1 LRSKIVIAFIAFL
14 NSNIILSQRR
24 YSEKGYEI
32 VGLPDGDKIA
42 DSLIIGLPILLVGFL
57 IAYFSMWSKEA
68 QSKKEKNTSSNIGCI
83 GVIIMIIGLFFLL
96 PILLWL
102 EFIFSSI
109 YALGIGLFVVIFIIY
124 GIYQLLNKK

>member
-1 LRSKIVIAFIAFL
+1 MRSKIVIAVITFL

-32 VGLPDGDKIA
+32 VGLPDGDKVG
-42 DSLIIGLPILLVGFL
+42 DSLMIGLPILFIGFL
-57 IAYFSMWSKEA
+57 IAYFSMWSKQA
-68 QSKKEKNTSSNIGCI
+68 QSKEETSSIGCI

-96 PILLWL
+96 PILLWF

-109 YALGIGLFVVIFIIY
+109 YALGIGLFIIIFIIY
-124 GIYQLLNKK
+124 AVYQFLNKK